1 MHAPVNP
8 RKGRKTDEQT
18 GKSRDCRRTFT
29 PAYSTNAG
37 VYGGGWPHLPAGAA
51 RAVGKAQSAH
61 LYRPCGAGQTEPD
74 GRLPHRAL
82 AGRKRPIWKNYVPP
96 KERERIIAEYGL
108 VFSELLQRYTA
119 PEETLWDIFCARYGE
134 KLRAERIESYSELMR
149 RAKFRP

>member
-1 MHAPVNP
+1 MNKREKAAIAAE
-8 RKGRKTDEQT
+8 R
-18 GKSRDCRRTFT
+18 SRRLTAQT
-29 PAYSTNAG
+29 PAYT
-37 VYGGGWPHLPAGAA
+37 
-51 RAVGKAQSAH
+51 AV
-61 LYRPCGAGQTEPD
+61 D
-74 GRLPHRAL
+74 GRTYRQEPRVPSGKPNLRTCIVRVARDRPSLMDVCRIEHWL
-82 AGRKRPIWKNYVPP
+82 AGKGRYGKNYVPP